1 MRALPLA
8 LVFTLLV
15 AGCTGTRETA
25 APVQPAVDGVALA
38 TEAEIVAGQ
47 LGSRLKG
54 ELMAA
59 MQAGGPLAAIDT
71 CHLQAQPLTADTGTA
86 SGWQVGRTSLRLR
99 NPANA
104 PDAWEQSVLDDFA
117 ARIAAGESPAALSAQ
132 TLTKTA
138 DGGHEFRYMKA
149 IVTQEPCTVCHGT
162 AIAPPIQARLREL
175 YPDDRA
181 TGFSAGELRGAFTL
195 SKRID

>member
-1 MRALPLA
+1 MRTLPLLLA
-8 LVFTLLV
+8 LVA
-15 AGCTGTRETA
+15 AGCTGTRETV
-25 APVQPAVDGVALA
+25 APVQPAVDTAALA
-38 TEAEIVAGQ
+38 AEAEVVAGQ

-54 ELMAA
+54 ELMTA

-71 CHLQAQPLTADTGTA
+71 CHLQAQPLTADTGAA

-104 PDAWEQSVLDDFA
+104 PDGWERSVLDDFA
-117 ARIAAGESPAALSAQ
+117 ARVAAGEAPATLSAQ
-132 TLTKTA
+132 TVAATA
-138 DGGHEFRYMKA
+138 DGGREFRYMKA
-149 IVTQEPCTVCHGT
+149 IATQESCTVCHGA
-162 AIAPPIQARLREL
+162 AIAPPIQARLRVL

>member
-1 MRALPLA
+1 MRKLPLLLA
-8 LVFTLLV
+8 LLA
-15 AGCTGTRETA
+15 AGCTGTREAA
-25 APVQPAVDGVALA
+25 APAQPAVDTVALA
-38 TEAEIVAGQ
+38 AAADIVAGQ

-54 ELMAA
+54 ELMTA

-71 CHLQAQPLTADTGTA
+71 CHLRAQPLTADTGAA

-104 PDAWEQSVLDDFA
+104 PDDWEQSVLDDFA
-117 ARIAAGESPAALSAQ
+117 ARVAAGESAESLSAQ
-132 TLTKTA
+132 TLMTTA

-195 SKRID
+195 GKRID

>member
-1 MRALPLA
+1 MRTLPLLLA
-8 LVFTLLV
+8 LVV
-15 AGCTGTRETA
+15 AGCTGTRETV
-25 APVQPAVDGVALA
+25 APAQPAVDTAALA
-38 TEAEIVAGQ
+38 AEAEVVAGQ
-47 LGSRLKG
+47 LGNRLKG
-54 ELMAA
+54 ELMTA

-71 CHLQAQPLTADTGTA
+71 CHLQAQPLTADTGAA

-104 PDAWEQSVLDDFA
+104 PDRWEQSVLEDFA
-117 ARIAAGESPAALSAQ
+117 ARVAAGESPAALNAQ
-132 TLTKTA
+132 TLTRTA
-138 DGGHEFRYMKA
+138 DGGQEFRYMKA
-149 IVTQEPCTVCHGT
+149 IATQEPCTVCHGT
-162 AIAPPIQARLREL
+162 AIAAEIQAKLREL

>member
-1 MRALPLA
+1 MRTLPLLLA
-8 LVFTLLV
+8 LVV
-15 AGCTGTRETA
+15 AGCTGTRETV
-25 APVQPAVDGVALA
+25 APAQPAVDTAALA
-38 TEAEIVAGQ
+38 AEAEVVAGQ
-47 LGSRLKG
+47 LGNRLKG
-54 ELMAA
+54 ELMTA

-104 PDAWEQSVLDDFA
+104 PDRWEQSVLEDFA
-117 ARIAAGESPAALSAQ
+117 ARVAAGESPAALNAQ
-132 TLTKTA
+132 TLTRTA
-138 DGGHEFRYMKA
+138 DGGQEFRYMKA
-149 IVTQEPCTVCHGT
+149 IATQEPCTVCHGT
-162 AIAPPIQARLREL
+162 AIAAEIQAKLREL

>member
-1 MRALPLA
+1 MRTLPLLLA
-8 LVFTLLV
+8 LVA
-15 AGCTGTRETA
+15 AGCTGTRETV
-25 APVQPAVDGVALA
+25 APVQPAVDTAALA
-38 TEAEIVAGQ
+38 AEAEVVAGQ
-47 LGSRLKG
+47 LGNRLKG
-54 ELMAA
+54 ELMTA

-71 CHLQAQPLTADTGTA
+71 CHLQARPVTADTGAA

-104 PDAWEQSVLDDFA
+104 PDRWEQSVLEDFA
-117 ARIAAGESPAALSAQ
+117 ARIAAGESPAALNAQ
-132 TLTKTA
+132 MLTKTA
-138 DGGHEFRYMKA
+138 DGGHEFRYVKA

-162 AIAPPIQARLREL
+162 AIAAPIQARLREL